1 MHNLSID
8 MKKITI
14 SFVLT
19 LFISVV
25 GFAQVDRSKFP
36 DAGPAPEIKIGE
48 AETFTLDNGLKV
60 FLVENDKLPRVGFT
74 LVLERDPILEGDKA
88 GYLGFVGQMMTAGT
102 ENRTK
107 DELDEEIDFIGARIS
122 AGSTSMFATSLKKH
136 QEKTLELMTD
146 VLYNPSFP
154 EEELEKLKKQTLT
167 SLAQSKDDPN
177 SISNRLASA
186 LVYGK
191 DHPYGEMTTEETINN
206 IEVADVKAYY
216 ETYFKPNIAYLAIVG
231 DMSKEEAEEVVNKY
245 FADWEQGE
253 IPSFTYET
261 PSDVSKTEVD
271 LVDKSSAVQTVISVT
286 QPIDLTIGDDNYI
299 NSRVLN
305 QIFGGGGF
313 SGRLLQ
319 NLREDKA
326 YTYGANSSMSSD
338 KLVGQFSAFASVRTE
353 VTDSAVY
360 EFIYEINKL
369 VEEGVTEEELKM
381 AKASIVGSF
390 GRSLESPSTIANFA
404 LNMER
409 YDLPKDY
416 YNTYLQ
422 KVDALTVED
431 INETAKELIDPDK
444 LYITA
449 VGNASE
455 IKDKLA
461 QFGEVKMYDN
471 MGDPAKELEM
481 TDASMTADQV
491 IAGYIKAIG
500 GESKAS
506 AIKSAKV
513 SMAADVMGN
522 PIVIDMVYDDENI
535 RYAQKTSLM
544 GNVMQSTS
552 MMEGKGSISAQGQ
565 NIEMTDEQYEEG
577 KMSAFFLPE
586 LYYSAMGYTLTLDGV
601 KDVEGTPAYKIIIA
615 NPSGAKMANYYAVDS
630 GLKVKNENE
639 KAGDT
644 FYLDYQEN
652 NGVLIPMAWTIKSP
666 AIPVPLEAKITS
678 LELNPSL
685 TEVDFK

>member
-1 MHNLSID
+1 
-8 MKKITI
+8 MKKLTI

-19 LFISVV
+19 LLISVM
-25 GFAQVDRSKFP
+25 GYAQVDRSKVP
-36 DAGPAPEIKIGE
+36 TAGPAPEINIGE

-60 FLVENDKLPRVGFT
+60 FVVENDKLPRVAFT

-88 GYLGFVGQMMTAGT
+88 GYLGFVGQMMMAGT

-107 DELDEEIDFIGARIS
+107 DELDEEIDFIGASIS
-122 AGSTSMFATSLKKH
+122 AGSSSMFASSLKKH
-136 QEKTLELMTD
+136 QEKALELMTD
-146 VLYNPSFP
+146 VLYNPIFP
-154 EEELEKLKKQTLT
+154 QEELDKLKKQSLT

-177 SISNRLASA
+177 SISSRLSSA

-191 DHPYGEMTTEETINN
+191 DHPYGEVQFEATINN

-216 ETYFKPNIAYLAIVG
+216 DTFYKPNIAYLAIVG
-231 DMSKEEAEEVVNKY
+231 DMSKEEAEEVVPKY
-245 FADWEQGE
+245 FANWKGGE
-253 IPSFTYET
+253 VPTFTYEK
-261 PSDVSKTEVD
+261 PSSVSKTEVD
-271 LVDKSSAVQTVISVT
+271 LVDKSSSVQTVIQIS
-286 QPIDLTIGDDNYI
+286 QPIDLTLGDENYI

-319 NLREDKA
+319 NLREDKG
-326 YTYGANSSMSSD
+326 YTYGANSSMSQD
-338 KLVGQFSAFASVRTE
+338 KLIGRFAAFASVRTE

-360 EFIYEINKL
+360 EFMYEINKL
-369 VEEGVTEEELKM
+369 VDEGVTEEELKM
-381 AKASIVGSF
+381 AKASLAGSF

-416 YNTYLQ
+416 YSTYLQ
-422 KVDALTVED
+422 EIDALTVED
-431 INETAKELIDPDK
+431 INQTAKELIDADK

-481 TDASMTADQV
+481 ADANMTADQV
-491 IAGYIKAIG
+491 IAEYIKAIG

-506 AIKSAKV
+506 TIKSAKV

-535 RYAQKTSLM
+535 RYAQKTSVM

-552 MMEGKGSISAQGQ
+552 MIDGKGSISAQGQ
-565 NIEMTDEQYEEG
+565 NIEMSDEQYEEG

-586 LYYSAMGYTLTLDGV
+586 LYYSDMGYTLTLDGV
-601 KDVEGTPAYKIIIA
+601 KDVEGTPAYKVIVS

-630 GLKVKNENE
+630 GLKIKNENE

-644 FYLDYQEN
+644 FYLDYQEK

-678 LELNPSL
+678 LEINPTL
-685 TEVDFK
+685 TEADFK